1 MTDNDDGRV
10 ALELERFYFE
20 NEMSSSGGSFIT
32 SMHYHGSG
40 SGNAIFTFYYP
51 SKDVALLKEL
61 MTPYKDKLF
70 SAISYYDICPNQG
83 VMTFKSLPIGIP
95 QKEAKK
101 VINEILKQDTGALL
115 NSQHPDDLI
124 KELASFKIKVCR
136 KEKFGIE
143 DIFGPLDDYS

>member
-1 MTDNDDGRV
+1 MADDGRV

-20 NEMSSSGGSFIT
+20 NEVSTGVNFISSLP
-32 SMHYHGSG
+32 YYGSG
-40 SGNAIFTFYYP
+40 SGNIIFTFYYP
-51 SKDVALLKEL
+51 SRDVNLLKEL
-61 MTPYKDKLF
+61 MAPYKDKLF

-83 VMTFKSLPIGIP
+83 VMTFKSLPVGIP
-95 QKEAKK
+95 HKDAKK

-115 NSQHPDDLI
+115 NSQHPDDII